1 MSAIVPF
8 GLLALAMVALLAWY
22 GWWLRRSSARM
33 AVLDTARVHGA
44 QRGIDIPLRR
54 LMQEAA
60 DLARVGTPEA
70 LALRESVNELV
81 DRLQEERDRI
91 ARTGKVRYI
100 GFLEEFHQL
109 LQKTETLLG
118 ESDAPQLERY
128 AAPEEGQR

>member
-8 GLLALAMVALLAWY
+8 GLLALAMAALLAWY
-22 GWWLRRSSARM
+22 GLWLRRSSART
-33 AVLDTARVHGA
+33 VLDTARVHGA

-60 DLARVGTPEA
+60 DLARVGTREA
-70 LALRESVNELV
+70 LALRARVNALV
-81 DRLQEERDRI
+81 DRLQEERERV

-118 ESDAPQLERY
+118 QSDAPQVERH
-128 AAPEEGQR
+128 AAPEEGRP